1 MAFLYFTPIHGMIV
15 HSMTWSGKRKM
26 IYAGSIVF
34 IGVLIAIRIVYPIFT
49 KAPTCFDGKKNGE
62 EMGVDCGGSCQKFCT
77 LEVNNLILLWSRSF
91 RSSPTTYSAVA
102 YIENQNLNAEAVG
115 VPYEFK
121 MYDDKNTLIAR
132 KEGVTRISRNGRSVV
147 FEPNIVVGNRIPKT
161 TRFQF
166 LASPEFVRVD
176 VNKADRLKISAK
188 EMKFENEQTTTPKL
202 SGYLENKS
210 LITVPDIDVIAVLYD
225 KDNNAVTVGKTYI
238 DVLKGDTRAPIVF
251 TWNEPLLTPV
261 VRIEVIPQF
270 NIFSVDF

>member
-1 MAFLYFTPIHGMIV
+1 
-15 HSMTWSGKRKM
+15 MTWSAKRKM
-26 IYAGSIVF
+26 IYAGSIIF

-202 SGYLENKS
+202 SGFLENAS
-210 LITVPDIDVIAVLYD
+210 LIDVPDVDVIAVLYD

-251 TWNEPLLTPV
+251 TWNEPLFTPV

-270 NIFSVDF
+270 NIFSVYF